1 VRRRR
6 PRVGSDDRRRDHHG
20 GDADRRSA
28 DADHRSA
35 DAVHRGADAV
45 HGGAAH
51 LRGSVHHGGRDDDR
65 ASFDRARL
73 DDAGIDR

>member
-20 GDADRRSA
+20 GDADHRSG

-35 DAVHRGADAV
+35 DAVHC
-45 HGGAAH
+45 GAAH
-51 LRGSVHHGGRDDDR
+51 LRGSVHHGGRGDDR